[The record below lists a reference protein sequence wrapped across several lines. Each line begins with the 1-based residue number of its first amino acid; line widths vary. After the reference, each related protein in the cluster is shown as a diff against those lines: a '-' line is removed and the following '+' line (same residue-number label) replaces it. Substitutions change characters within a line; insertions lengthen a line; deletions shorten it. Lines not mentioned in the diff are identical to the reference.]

1 MSNHL
6 VNTIPLS
13 QPSQIQWKKN
23 VSPGEA
29 HATFANQLKSAIAG
43 VNEAQIL
50 SDDKTKAL
58 AQGEINDLHDVMI
71 TSQKAS
77 ITMKTA
83 VEMQSKVVEAY
94 KEVMRMQV

>member
-6 VNTIPLS
+6 VNTIPLN
-13 QPSQIQWKKN
+13 QPSQTQWKKN

-29 HATFANQLKSAIAG
+29 HATFANQLKNAIAR

-50 SDDKTKAL
+50 SDHKTKAL
-58 AQGEINDLHDVMI
+58 AKGEINDLHDVMI